1 MWKSDATPLAVAL
14 LLLCWAAGGAAAP
27 PSMSKCNSAD
37 WFCST
42 RVVVNMATG
51 KLDSLKV
58 NAQNPDQW
66 EDPGV
71 MVDTPAHGQ
80 VFKIAPNQITARGL
94 DTTWEFVSFH
104 VLYDDAGGVDVNFEY
119 GDNVDVVPTRSWCTG
134 LPDHPM
140 FAGERCR
147 PGHYRRETGSGK
159 VGGMAAYLVTATTKA
174 GLKDSGAMRDHG
186 SRICYQARSPSTNT
200 TGARRCVYLRAISLA
215 DGAGPAVYVGNQL
228 VGSDVI
234 RAFVGN
240 RNDLPPTEQ
249 GYELR
254 VEVRAD
260 MPGATLSSPGSLL
273 PLVIESRTI
282 GESAAELPGQ
292 RWLGPTVCMETGST
306 QVSSGGTAGP
316 CKTWRRVLAWS
327 PSTVLKNR
335 KFEFAFQAV
344 TKFPVPNEF
353 FAPAYAGVAC
363 AGKLGACP
371 NGTEISEKSAFSV

>member
-1 MWKSDATPLAVAL
+1 MWKSDVTALAVVL

-27 PSMSKCNSAD
+27 PPRTRCNSAD
-37 WFCST
+37 MFCST
-42 RVVVNMATG
+42 RVVVNMASFPG
-51 KLDSLKV
+51 KLENLVEDP
-58 NAQNPDQW
+58 QTDQW
-66 EDPGV
+66 VDPGV

-80 VFKIAPNQITARGL
+80 VFKIAPNQITASGL
-94 DTTWEFVSFH
+94 DTKREFVTFH
-104 VLYDDAGGVDVNFEY
+104 VLYDDTAVNVEFNYGV
-119 GDNVDVVPTRSWCTG
+119 NVDVTGSWCTG

-140 FAGERCR
+140 FAGEACQ
-147 PGHYRRETGSGK
+147 PGHSRRSGSGK
-159 VGGMAAYLVTATTKA
+159 VGGVAAYLVSATTTA
-174 GLKDSGAMRDHG
+174 GLKDSGAMRDPG
-186 SRICYQARSPSTNT
+186 SSICYWARSLSNNT
-200 TGARRCVYLRAISLA
+200 AGAQRCVYLRAISLA
-215 DGAGPAVYVGNQL
+215 DGAGPAVYVGNQT
-228 VGSDVI
+228 VGSEVI

-240 RNDLPPTEQ
+240 RNDVPPTEQ

-254 VEVRAD
+254 VEVRAS

-306 QVSSGGTAGP
+306 EVSSGGTTGP
-316 CKTWRRVLAWS
+316 CKTWHRVLAWS

-344 TKFPVPNEF
+344 TKFPEPNEF

-371 NGTEISEKSAFSV
+371 NGTEIPEK